1 MKRSKFIYSVITLAF
16 GLVAFASCDDFLD
29 VMPDNRTVIDS
40 EDKVKALLV
49 TAYLDHDYNLFT
61 ELLSDNVDEYPNTY
75 TERFIDELYR
85 WKDPKESNNESPESF
100 WESAYLAIS
109 TANNALEGKDSHAER
124 MQGRGSVGACL
135 CPLYVGQYLLSEL

>member
-49 TAYLDHDYNLFT
+49 TAYLDHVYNLFT

-75 TERFIDELYR
+75 TDRR
-85 WKDPKESNNESPESF
+85 RAS
-100 WESAYLAIS
+100 
-109 TANNALEGKDSHAER
+109 
-124 MQGRGSVGACL
+124 GSR
-135 CPLYVGQYLLSEL
+135 PI